1 MRSILVTVLLLIV
14 VIGLY
19 QILFAGEEGML
30 DQLEQREETVRER
43 IVRLNP

>member
-19 QILFAGEEGML
+19 QILFACEEGML